1 MFFFFFALS
10 KVSYNSKVNR
20 WPSSRNASAIV
31 YDEDDIKEDSDD
43 YDRVTDDYADSDGDV
58 GIVCN
63 VGDVLVELYVLRP
76 MSGGEK
82 VLVGRNYIK
91 VFGRSKRSTFV
102 HNSIC
107 DFPKLKFTGASV
119 LPVQDYKIIK
129 EIVKSKILKIAIFQ
143 KGTVPR

>member
-1 MFFFFFALS
+1 
-10 KVSYNSKVNR
+10 
-20 WPSSRNASAIV
+20 
-31 YDEDDIKEDSDD
+31 
-43 YDRVTDDYADSDGDV
+43 
-58 GIVCN
+58 
-63 VGDVLVELYVLRP
+63 

-129 EIVKSKILKIAIFQ
+129 KKLINLKSLKLPFFKKGLSLDNVIV
-143 KGTVPR
+143 G

>member
-1 MFFFFFALS
+1 MMILRGTT
-10 KVSYNSKVNR
+10 N
-20 WPSSRNASAIV
+20 
-31 YDEDDIKEDSDD
+31 D
-43 YDRVTDDYADSDGDV
+43 YDQHGTDDHADSDGDV

-63 VGDVLVELYVLRP
+63 VGDALVELYVLRP

-91 VFGRSKRSTFV
+91 VFDRSKRSTFV

-107 DFPKLKFTGASV
+107 DFPKLKFTGTSV
-119 LPVQDYKIIK
+119 LPVQDYKTIK

-143 KGTVPR
+143 NRDCP

>member
-1 MFFFFFALS
+1 MMMMILRRTT
-10 KVSYNSKVNR
+10 NN
-20 WPSSRNASAIV
+20 
-31 YDEDDIKEDSDD
+31 
-43 YDRVTDDYADSDGDV
+43 YDRGRDDCADSDGDV

-63 VGDVLVELYVLRP
+63 VGDALVELYVLRP

-91 VFGRSKRSTFV
+91 VFDRSKRSTFV

-119 LPVQDYKIIK
+119 LPFQNYKIIK
-129 EIVKSKILKIAIFQ
+129 EIDKSKILKIAIFQ
-143 KGTVPR
+143 KGTVFR

>member
-1 MFFFFFALS
+1 MMILRRTT
-10 KVSYNSKVNR
+10 NN
-20 WPSSRNASAIV
+20 
-31 YDEDDIKEDSDD
+31 
-43 YDRVTDDYADSDGDV
+43 YDRGRDDCADSDGDV

-63 VGDVLVELYVLRP
+63 VGDALVELYVLRP

-91 VFGRSKRSTFV
+91 VFDRSKRSTFV

-143 KGTVPR
+143 NRDRALLGYARRCAPRGGVAPLLRSAIS